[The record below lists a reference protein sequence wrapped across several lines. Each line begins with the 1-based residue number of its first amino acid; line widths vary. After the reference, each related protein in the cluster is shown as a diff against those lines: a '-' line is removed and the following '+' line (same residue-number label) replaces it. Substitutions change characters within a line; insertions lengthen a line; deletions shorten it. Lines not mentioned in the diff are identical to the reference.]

1 METGKL
7 NHVAVIPD
15 GNRRWAKK
23 RNILPWQ
30 GHLAGVK
37 IIGKILEEALRLKI
51 PYFTIWAGSFDNLTK
66 RADTEIKFLFKLY
79 EEYFLKL
86 AKDKKVHQNEVRVNI
101 IGRWKEIS
109 PKGTKIAIEK
119 LINETKNYRKNF
131 LTVLVAYNG
140 VDEMADAIER
150 IANKPRANDEKI
162 TPELIKNNLWTKNL
176 PPVDLLIRTGGE
188 PHNSNGFMMWHTT
201 DSQYYFTKTLWPDF
215 SNLEFKKTIEEYR
228 KKERRFG
235 A

>member
-1 METGKL
+1 MQLSKL

-23 RNILPWQ
+23 KNLLPWQ
-30 GHLAGVK
+30 GHIAGVK
-37 IIGKILEEALRLKI
+37 IIGKILEEALRLEI
-51 PYFTIWAGSFDNLTK
+51 PYFTIWAGSYDNLTK
-66 RADTEIKFLFKLY
+66 RTDKEIKLLFRLY

-86 AKDKKVHQNEVRVNI
+86 AKDKKTHKNEVRVNI
-101 IGRWKEIS
+101 VGRWKEIAPRGVKS
-109 PKGTKIAIEK
+109 AIEK
-119 LINETKNYRKNF
+119 LVYATKNYKKNF

-140 VDEMADAIER
+140 VDEVINAVEK
-150 IANKPRANDEKI
+150 IAKDYKTNDKKI
-162 TPELIKNNLWTKNL
+162 TPEIIKNNLWTKDL

-188 PHNSNGFMMWHTT
+188 PHNSNGFMMWHTA

-215 SNLEFKKTIEEYR
+215 SNLEFKNTVEEYR
-228 KKERRFG
+228 RKERRFG